1 MAVTWGV
8 TLNITK
14 IQMVMLWFGHGY
26 VPCHHVDNKA
36 RATCRSEDCLK
47 GLKLVKLTKVSCED
61 FLVMGLRYQHTDPP
75 SPHVD
80 YIAVRLDLKDTRS
93 GSIYQVIIHF
103 ICTLSFH
110 ELHIWYKILL
120 LVCFKSEQAWI
131 PVQITG
137 AMPNQPPTPAY
148 MSTFVLE
155 VDQFILTPLST
166 ATLDADDEE
175 TPKQLLVFNITTPPQ
190 DGFIT
195 HLSDHTRPVSSFT
208 WLDLNDMLIGYQPAN
223 FSHNQRRNYE
233 VSTSSFTVLFSC
245 IMSLCPGV

>member
-1 MAVTWGV
+1 MVWSWLRVVSSCRQQSQSNVSIWRLPEGSEAGEAHQSFLWGLPGDGAEV
-8 TLNITK
+8 SAYRPSISTCGLHCSQTGSEGHQEWQHISGNYTLY
-14 IQMVMLWFGHGY
+14 M
-26 VPCHHVDNKA
+26 
-36 RATCRSEDCLK
+36 
-47 GLKLVKLTKVSCED
+47 
-61 FLVMGLRYQHTDPP
+61 
-75 SPHVD
+75 
-80 YIAVRLDLKDTRS
+80 
-93 GSIYQVIIHF
+93 HF
-103 ICTLSFH
+103 TLSFH

-137 AMPNQPPTPAY
+137 ATPNQPPTPAY

-175 TPKQLLVFNITTPPQ
+175 TPKQLLVFNVTTPPQ